1 MYILDIPFTDGGY
14 FTGPESF
21 YETPD
26 TSRTLIE
33 ENIGIGIKDRRIK
46 IRSGSFRRTLLS

>member
-1 MYILDIPFTDGGY
+1 MYISDIPFTDGGY

-33 ENIGIGIKDRRIK
+33 ENTGRNRGLEDQDQKRE
-46 IRSGSFRRTLLS
+46 F

>member
-1 MYILDIPFTDGGY
+1 MYILDIPCTDGGY

-33 ENIGIGIKDRRIK
+33 ENTGRKKSLKGKDQERK
-46 IRSGSFRRTLLS
+46 F